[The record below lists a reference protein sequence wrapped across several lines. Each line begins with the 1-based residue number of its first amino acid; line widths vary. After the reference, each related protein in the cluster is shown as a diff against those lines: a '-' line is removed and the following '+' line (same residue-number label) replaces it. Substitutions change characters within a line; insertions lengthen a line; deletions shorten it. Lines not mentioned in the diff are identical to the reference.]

1 MLMISFMRAG
11 ILIKQ
16 EFATALVEE
25 LLKRDLIQEK
35 KINELSILSF
45 LTEYRVESQKA
56 YFQVVGNVTEE
67 LKKGT

>member
-1 MLMISFMRAG
+1 MISFMRAG